1 MSSVVI
7 SGDTSGAIT
16 LSAPAV
22 AGTNTLSLPAVT
34 DTLVGLAATQT
45 LTNKS
50 IAATQLTGTIA
61 AARLP
66 AGSVLQ
72 VVQGTTT
79 TTTTYSSAQ
88 TWTSMSSFLSASITP
103 TSISS
108 KILIFLQLGKIH
120 NINGVIIKLTRGGSE
135 IFIGDAAGSRPR
147 STISNVSGFN
157 GDTNHCDGLNV
168 SYLDSPSTTSSTT
181 YSFDAYSEGSG
192 TTAFNRSITDADNN
206 QEYSSRTASSII
218 LMEIAA

>member
-1 MSSVVI
+1 MANVVI

-16 LSAPAV
+16 LAAPAV

-72 VVQGTTT
+72 VVSAAKTDTFTT
-79 TTTTYSSAQ
+79 SS
-88 TWTSMSSFLSASITP
+88 SSFVDVTGLSVSITP
-103 TSISS
+103 TSATS
-108 KILIFLQLGKIH
+108 KIFVLFQV
-120 NINGVIIKLTRGGSE
+120 NGGSNPAVQGVLMRLVRDSTAICVGDAASSRPRITASPTPFSE
-135 IFIGDAAGSRPR
+135 FGVVDAAGS
-147 STISNVSGFN
+147 F
-157 GDTNHCDGLNV
+157 
-168 SYLDSPSTTSSTT
+168 LDSPATTSSIT
-181 YSFDAYSEGSG
+181 YKVQILANGGAASACV
-192 TTAFNRSITDADNN
+192 NRSSADRDNPAFDP
-206 QEYSSRTASSII
+206 RTASTITV
-218 LMEIAA
+218 MEIAA